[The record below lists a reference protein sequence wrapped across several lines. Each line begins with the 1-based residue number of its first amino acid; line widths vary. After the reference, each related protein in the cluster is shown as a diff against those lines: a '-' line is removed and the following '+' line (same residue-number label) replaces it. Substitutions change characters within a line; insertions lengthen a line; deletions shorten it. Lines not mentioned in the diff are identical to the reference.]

1 MHETDQIREVL
12 NTDIRTPIPQALVA
26 RITSLPPF
34 IPIQGVTNFRDVS
47 HNNNKLRPGFVYR
60 SGNLSDIW
68 GPGKSFIAT
77 QLGITTIFDLRNEG
91 ERQKAP
97 APSITGVKTIWLPY
111 GARPAT
117 LNLRDFAGPD
127 RGAAGFVKMY
137 FGILEAAAPSFTEI
151 FKHIRDNPDDP
162 FIVHCS
168 AGKDRTG
175 VFAALILLLINRPH
189 DDIINDYILTRVGL
203 ESARENL
210 MQAFAINWGG
220 GVGTGHLTP
229 EELGMLE
236 LCGVRATSMAA
247 FLVSFESTYKN
258 GVESYLIDG
267 LGFTQ
272 SDVSMMRKNLTVDQ
286 LETPVQI

>member
-1 MHETDQIREVL
+1 
-12 NTDIRTPIPQALVA
+12 
-26 RITSLPPF
+26 
-34 IPIQGVTNFRDVS
+34 
-47 HNNNKLRPGFVYR
+47 
-60 SGNLSDIW
+60 
-68 GPGKSFIAT
+68 
-77 QLGITTIFDLRNEG
+77 
-91 ERQKAP
+91 
-97 APSITGVKTIWLPY
+97 
-111 GARPAT
+111 
-117 LNLRDFAGPD
+117 
-127 RGAAGFVKMY
+127 
-137 FGILEAAAPSFTEI
+137 
-151 FKHIRDNPDDP
+151 
-162 FIVHCS
+162 
-168 AGKDRTG
+168 
-175 VFAALILLLINRPH
+175 
-189 DDIINDYILTRVGL
+189 
-203 ESARENL
+203 